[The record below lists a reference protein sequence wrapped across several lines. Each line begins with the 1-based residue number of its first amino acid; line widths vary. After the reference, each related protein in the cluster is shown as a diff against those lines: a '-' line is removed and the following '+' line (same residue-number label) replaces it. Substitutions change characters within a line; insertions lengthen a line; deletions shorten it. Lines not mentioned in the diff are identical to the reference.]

1 MHLFINNL
9 HRVQN
14 YIIFAEKPVH
24 IMENRKISESELV
37 IAPDSSIYHLRL
49 KPGDVANT
57 IILVGDPGRVELVS
71 SFFDSLEV
79 QINNRE
85 FATRTGYYKN
95 KRLSVISTGIG
106 TDNIDIVLNELD
118 ALFNI
123 DFQTRTRKKEISQ
136 LHLIRLGTSGL
147 LHKDINP
154 GKTILSEFA
163 GGLDNVL
170 YFYKGVRDVINK
182 ELGDRFS
189 SLMARDRAQSEAYFV
204 PASGQMTD
212 IFKNISDLS
221 GITLSAPGFYAPQ
234 GRSLRLPLFDDDYL
248 SKIKKFQYESLRI
261 LNFEMESSALYGLA
275 TLLGHHAVSLCI
287 GLANRT
293 TGKFVTD
300 YKPIMHEMVAN
311 VLNQTLELPDE

>member
-1 MHLFINNL
+1 
-9 HRVQN
+9 
-14 YIIFAEKPVH
+14 
-24 IMENRKISESELV
+24 MENNRIAESELV
-37 IAPDSSIYHLRL
+37 LSPDSSIYHLRL
-49 KPGDVANT
+49 KPGDLAST
-57 IILVGDPGRVELVS
+57 IILVGDPGRVKLVS
-71 SFFDSLEV
+71 SFFDSVE
-79 QINNRE
+79 IKKKNRE
-85 FATRTGYYKN
+85 FVTHTGYYKN

-123 DFQTRTRKKEISQ
+123 DFHSRTRKKKISQ

-147 LHKDINP
+147 LHEDIDP
-154 GKTILSEFA
+154 GKTILSQYA

-170 YFYKGVRDVINK
+170 YFYRAGQKVTNK

-189 SLMARDRAQSEAYFV
+189 RHMERDQAQSQAYFV
-204 PASGQMTD
+204 PASGQMTT
-212 IFKNISDLS
+212 IFKKISHVS

-234 GRSLRLPLFDDDYL
+234 GRSIRLSLSDDNYL
-248 SKIKKFQYESLRI
+248 SKIKLFQYESLRI

-275 TLLGHHAVSLCI
+275 ALLGHHAVTLCI

-300 YKPIMHEMVAN
+300 YKPLMHEMVAE

>member
-1 MHLFINNL
+1 
-9 HRVQN
+9 
-14 YIIFAEKPVH
+14 
-24 IMENRKISESELV
+24 MENRKISESELV

-79 QINNRE
+79 QKNNRE

-123 DFQTRTRKKEISQ
+123 DFQTRTRKKEISR